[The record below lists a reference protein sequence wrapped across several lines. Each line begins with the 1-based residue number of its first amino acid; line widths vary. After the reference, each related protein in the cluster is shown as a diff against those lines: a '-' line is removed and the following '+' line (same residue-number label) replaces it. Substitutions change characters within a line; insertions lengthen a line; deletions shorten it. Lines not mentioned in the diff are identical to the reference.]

1 MNRILVLNAG
11 SSSLKYALLNAAENT
26 IKAVCATGI
35 VEKIGQKSQI
45 VKHAYSKDGGEME
58 KLRFDE
64 NNIENHKNALEF
76 TLSLLSKHSNPESIK
91 TVGHRVV
98 HGGLHLTE
106 AQLLNENVIDAI
118 RDAIPLA
125 PLHNPANL
133 LGIETAMEIFP
144 TSVKHVAAFDTS
156 FHANM
161 PKHAFLYGI
170 PIEYFEKHGIR
181 KFGFHGLS
189 HEFVMNQTANY
200 LRKPVD
206 SLNLITCHIGAGSS
220 LCCIKNGVS
229 IDTTMGFTPLEGL
242 IMATRCG
249 DIDAATVFYMMKH
262 LKMSAD
268 EIETMMVKK
277 SGWLGLS
284 GHQDARDMKLASLRG
299 EEQSVIAERTVAH
312 RIRKYLGSYYWNLS
326 GDVDAVVFTAGLGE
340 NYAELRELCFKNCEE
355 FGFEVDPVANK
366 DAHLTGG
373 IAEIS
378 SSNSKKKIL
387 VVPTNEEWNI
397 AEKAL
402 RIVNDQ

>member
-45 VKHAYSKDGGEME
+45 VKHAYSKEEGEME

-64 NNIENHKNALEF
+64 NNIENHKSALEF
-76 TLSLLSKHSNPESIK
+76 TLSLLSKHSNPKSIK

-106 AQLLNENVIDAI
+106 AQLVNESVIDAI

-156 FHANM
+156 FHSNM

-189 HEFVMNQTANY
+189 HEFVMNQAASY
-200 LRKPVD
+200 LRKPAD

-262 LKMSAD
+262 LKMSAE

-299 EEQSVIAERTVAH
+299 EEQAVIAERTVAH
-312 RIRKYLGSYYWNLS
+312 RIRKYLGSYYWNL
-326 GDVDAVVFTAGLGE
+326 GGKVDAVVFTAGLGE
-340 NYAELRELCFKNCEE
+340 NYAELRELCFKNSEE
-355 FGFEVDPVANK
+355 FGFEIDPAANK
-366 DAHLTGG
+366 HAHLAGG